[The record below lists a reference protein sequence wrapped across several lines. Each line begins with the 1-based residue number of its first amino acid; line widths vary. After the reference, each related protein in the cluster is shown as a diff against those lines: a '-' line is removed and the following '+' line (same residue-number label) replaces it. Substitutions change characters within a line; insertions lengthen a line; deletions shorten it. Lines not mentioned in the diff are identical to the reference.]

1 MSKKTLLQVGTIIN
15 FTRCEYADYHMV
27 KTAQVVKKFN
37 YKTQETLFRKKNKNI
52 VLISEQEAFIK
63 FLVTKELIVLLETIE
78 INIGYDM
85 DTLSIRY

>member
-1 MSKKTLLQVGTIIN
+1 
-15 FTRCEYADYHMV
+15 MV